1 MCDVLTR
8 CSRPSH
14 QIPQACAPPVPSVT
28 FLIHASLRRG
38 RACHR
43 DLALCQLLHRT
54 GYRQMRSAPALPSL
68 FSTWKPVSWSIR
80 PGSSLLHCAGHTNI
94 PQGLTKSSSSL
105 VDRWMLSILTRSH
118 TLALFCRLA
127 QGCMHAQPMPQPTN
141 HPAMPDA
148 LSPGCLLAALVA
160 MPRSTFPIARGRNR
174 HCASWL
180 TLYNAIGKVLKTLCR
195 EHAGAP
201 A

>member
-1 MCDVLTR
+1 
-8 CSRPSH
+8 
-14 QIPQACAPPVPSVT
+14 
-28 FLIHASLRRG
+28 
-38 RACHR
+38 
-43 DLALCQLLHRT
+43 
-54 GYRQMRSAPALPSL
+54 MRSAPTFPSL
-68 FSTWKPVSWSIR
+68 FSTWESVSWSR
-80 PGSSLLHCAGHTNI
+80 GPDSSEFHCTGRTNI

-105 VDRWMLSILTRSH
+105 VDRWMLSILTHSQ

-160 MPRSTFPIARGRNR
+160 MPRSTFPITRGRNR
-174 HCASWL
+174 RCASWL
-180 TLYNAIGKVLKTLCR
+180 TLYNAIGKVLSTLCR